1 MTLETLT
8 QFFTDH
14 PQLSYHGFAKEA
26 RITPKLLDMVMNRQ
40 RNLTPRV
47 ADLLQ
52 PIMVQYGYKPTIMYE
67 FKTITEGTQVLHIFS
82 ERIQIKTDIRTSKV
96 QVIKDGRVVDYFTYD
111 ENYTIREYFQVINN
125 AAEAAKQLK

>member
-26 RITPKLLDMVMNRQ
+26 GVNPKLLDMVMNRQ

-47 ADLLQ
+47 AALLQ

-67 FKTITEGTQVLHIFS
+67 FKTITEGHQVVHIFS
-82 ERIQIKTDIRTSKV
+82 ARIQIRTNIKTSEVRV
-96 QVIKDGRVVDYFTYD
+96 LKDGRVADSFTYD
-111 ENYTIREYFQVINN
+111 ENYTLREYFQVINN